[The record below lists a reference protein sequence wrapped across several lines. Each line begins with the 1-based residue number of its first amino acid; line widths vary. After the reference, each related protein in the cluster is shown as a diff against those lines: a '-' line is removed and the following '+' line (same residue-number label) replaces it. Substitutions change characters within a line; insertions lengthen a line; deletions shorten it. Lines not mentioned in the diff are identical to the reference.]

1 MPRLKKTIFGL
12 KAFARRVQ
20 AGDDSADLRARLQGP
35 GSRRIVERGLFC
47 LQLGLALNHR
57 IELGR
62 EGQRTDPLTQ
72 TLGVWAAELFQ
83 RLRPD
88 RCHRQIGWDVVAT
101 SITTC
106 VGGGSVET
114 ELRRWTL
121 DSNFPG
127 VFVSAGLHCA
137 HSAQIQRHADELE
150 LGLRLV

>member
-72 TLGVWAAELFQ
+72 TLARTDVDKRIRWREMLAQPGQVQ
-83 RLRPD
+83 PQ
-88 RCHRQIGWDVVAT
+88 RCHHVLRQAVQNLGADIGA
-101 SITTC
+101 
-106 VGGGSVET
+106 VGQQARQVHD
-114 ELRRWTL
+114 R
-121 DSNFPG
+121 
-127 VFVSAGLHCA
+127 
-137 HSAQIQRHADELE
+137 AQT
-150 LGLRLV
+150 